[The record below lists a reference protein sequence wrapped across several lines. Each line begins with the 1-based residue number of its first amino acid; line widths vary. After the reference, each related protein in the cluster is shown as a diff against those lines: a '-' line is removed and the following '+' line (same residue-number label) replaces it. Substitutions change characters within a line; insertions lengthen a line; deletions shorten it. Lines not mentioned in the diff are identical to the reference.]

1 MDLLVKTK
9 GVEGARPKVLNEV
22 VFGNTGGTAAWDV
35 LDHEESD
42 TWADSLAAL
51 SVKTENKLSAQEV
64 INGAATRQNVFAK
77 DGATNPSPNQEAVP
91 VAESNQPGKVQPT
104 VKPGEAM
111 TLDQLQALEAQATKS
126 EKAKEETKPKN
137 KGGRPKK
144 VDATTKEVAP
154 ATETQLETQP
164 EENDDPQLTTT
175 EQFPVEANLD
185 GKDQL
190 PVEND

>member
-9 GVEGARPKVLNEV
+9 DVEGARPKVLNEV

-35 LDHEESD
+35 LDHEGSE

-51 SVKTENKLSAQEV
+51 SVKTEKKLSPQEV
-64 INGAATRQNVFAK
+64 INGAALRQNVFAK
-77 DGATNPSPNQEAVP
+77 DGATNPSPNREAVP
-91 VAESNQPGKVQPT
+91 VAESSQPGKVQPT

-111 TLDQLQALEAQATKS
+111 SLEQLQALEAQATG
-126 EKAKEETKPKN
+126 ETKPKN
-137 KGGRPKK
+137 KGGRPRRAN
-144 VDATTKEVAP
+144 ATTKEVEPVA
-154 ATETQLETQP
+154 ETQLETQP

-175 EQFPVEANLD
+175 EQLPVDDLSDE
-185 GKDQL
+185 KDQL